1 MKMFSKEG
9 VEMMDVTS
17 INRDGDN
24 LVMKGKMIGS
34 MYASIYLRPQDLWQ
48 AMRLLSFGTFLCLP
62 VLLFRGFVRSRKA
75 G

>member
-9 VEMMDVTS
+9 VEMMDVKS
-17 INRDGDN
+17 IDRDGDN
-24 LVMKGKMIGS
+24 LVMKGKMMGS

-48 AMRLLSFGTFLCLP
+48 AMRLLSFGTFLRLP
-62 VLLFRGFVRSRKA
+62 LMLLRGFVKSRKS